1 MASAALERQNAAMQL
16 HTDYLKRVVIR
27 PDDVAWSASPEPG
40 VERRR
45 LERDGDEVARAT
57 SIVRYAPGSRF
68 AAHTHGGGEE
78 ILVLDGVFEDEFGA
92 YPAGSYLRN
101 PVGSRHTPFSTP
113 GATLLVK
120 LWQFDPADRAQLRI
134 PTRALAMVP
143 GPAPGLAV
151 LPLHSYD
158 GEHVRLEQWSP
169 GTRQQLPTQAGG
181 EEFYVLEGSLSDE
194 LGDYPAGTWVRDP
207 PGSRHLRHSTRGALV
222 YVKTGHLPP
231 RTPRPPS

>member
-1 MASAALERQNAAMQL
+1 MQL
-16 HTDYLKRVVIR
+16 HTDYTQRVVIR
-27 PDDVAWSASPEPG
+27 PGDVPWSASPEPG

-57 SIVRYAPGSRF
+57 SLVRYAPGSRF

-78 ILVLDGVFEDEFGA
+78 ILVLDGVFSDESGD

-101 PVGSRHTPFSTP
+101 PVGSRHTPFSREGT
-113 GATLLVK
+113 TLLVK

-134 PTRALAMVP
+134 ATRDAGLVP
-143 GPAPGLAV
+143 GAAPGLAV
-151 LPLHSYD
+151 LPLHSWD
-158 GEHVRLEQWSP
+158 GEHVSLVRWSP
-169 GTRQQLPTQAGG
+169 GTRLQQPRQSGG
-181 EEFYVLEGSLSDE
+181 EEFYVLEGTLSDE
-194 LGDYPAGTWVRDP
+194 LGDYPAGTWVRNP
-207 PGSRHLRHSTRGALV
+207 PGSRFLRRSDAGALV